1 MTARTAHHASPRH
14 NLDAEESILGSA
26 LYARTAA
33 EVLARTLT
41 PADFYR
47 PAHASICAALLE
59 LRAQGAAIDTVT
71 VADVLKRTGMLEAA
85 GGQAGLLAMVANMP
99 LSSQAPRY
107 AEIVLRESAAR
118 RLDALLLD
126 GREALVGGKDP
137 YALADQVDSELNRLA
152 RGRCDPVG
160 LLTLDDI
167 LDEPASEM
175 PPWAID
181 GCLRL
186 DERAVFVARAGSGKS
201 VLLRQ
206 IAVCVG
212 QGIDPFRFTQ
222 VEPLPTLI
230 LDAENSRAAI
240 RETGEVMRRAARSV
254 DYDPERV
261 HIMRRPGGINL
272 RSDRGRGELEDVLE
286 RVRPKLVLAGPMY
299 QLSAKQRDER
309 DDEHAVGMQKVLNDL
324 RVRYGF
330 ALILEDHA
338 PHSENLNIPMRPF
351 GSSRWINWPEFGFSL
366 KDRRTDGALIM
377 ERYRGDRL
385 HSRWPSE
392 FVRGETWP
400 WEPRWPKGT
409 FENGSKH
416 DTGAARRCAHE
427 VTP

>member
-26 LYARTAA
+26 LYTRSAA
-33 EVLARTLT
+33 DVLARTLS
-41 PADFYR
+41 PEDFYR
-47 PAHASICAALLE
+47 PAHASVCATILE
-59 LRAQGAAIDTVT
+59 LRAEGAAIDTVT
-71 VADVLKRTGMLEAA
+71 VADVLRRTEMLEAA
-85 GGQAGLLAMVANMP
+85 GGQSGLLAMVANMP
-99 LSSQAPRY
+99 LSSHAPRY
-107 AEIVLRESAAR
+107 AQIVLRESAAR

-126 GREALVGGKDP
+126 GREALAERKDP
-137 YALADQVDSELNRLA
+137 YALADQIDSELDRLA

-175 PPWAID
+175 PPWVID

-186 DERAVFVARAGSGKS
+186 DERAVFVAKAGSGKS

-206 IAVCVG
+206 LAVCVG

-230 LDAENSRAAI
+230 LDAENSKSVI
-240 RETGEVMRRAARSV
+240 RETGEWQRRAARNSLFV
-254 DYDPERV
+254 DYDPRRV
-261 HIMRRPGGINL
+261 HVMRRPGGIDL
-272 RSDRGRGELEDVLE
+272 RSDRGRGELEDALE

-299 QLSAKQRDER
+299 QLSIKRGGER
-309 DDEHAVGMQKVLNDL
+309 DDDHAIGMMQVLNDL

-338 PHSENLNIPMRPF
+338 PHSETSNIPMRPF
-351 GSSRWINWPEFGFSL
+351 GSSRWMNWPEFGFSL
-366 KDRRTDGALIM
+366 KDRASDGALIM

-385 HSRWPSE
+385 HSRWPGE

-409 FENGSKH
+409 WREV
-416 DTGAARRCAHE
+416 DGAG
-427 VTP
+427 T

>member
-1 MTARTAHHASPRH
+1 
-14 NLDAEESILGSA
+14 
-26 LYARTAA
+26 
-33 EVLARTLT
+33 
-41 PADFYR
+41 
-47 PAHASICAALLE
+47 
-59 LRAQGAAIDTVT
+59 
-71 VADVLKRTGMLEAA
+71 
-85 GGQAGLLAMVANMP
+85 
-99 LSSQAPRY
+99 
-107 AEIVLRESAAR
+107 
-118 RLDALLLD
+118 
-126 GREALVGGKDP
+126 
-137 YALADQVDSELNRLA
+137 
-152 RGRCDPVG
+152 
-160 LLTLDDI
+160 
-167 LDEPASEM
+167 
-175 PPWAID
+175 
-181 GCLRL
+181 
-186 DERAVFVARAGSGKS
+186 VFVARAGSGKS

-409 FENGSKH
+409 FENVSRHG
-416 DTGAARRCAHE
+416 TGPARRGVDE